1 MDIPYYSQQELW
13 RKLTSDQIG
22 FYTDKTSSK
31 IPEKPG
37 IYAWFLPIDINGE
50 LSTAIRKYKEYYGYD
65 SSIKDNFNVGGV
77 SEFQWSTFRYEA
89 YVTSDYRVQTT
100 LEDKWIGMSEEL
112 SSKRFKALRQAIN
125 LTSIF
130 SKPLYVGLTKNLSGR
145 YEQHLSGTKK
155 NSFYKRFT
163 DFSEA
168 KGLDIRMKQLIFCCI
183 PFDHFNYSEEG
194 FMDDDA
200 IQVIE
205 YIVKNICGPVFGE
218 V

>member
-37 IYAWFLPIDINGE
+37 IYAWFLPVDISGE
-50 LSTAIRKYKEYYGYD
+50 LSKAIRKYKEYQGYD
-65 SSIKDNFNVGGV
+65 STIKNSYCVRGI
-77 SEFQWSTFRYEA
+77 SEFQWSTLRYDA
-89 YVTSDYRVQTT
+89 HITNDYRVQST
-100 LEDKWIGMSEEL
+100 LENKWIEMSEEL
-112 SSKRFKALRQAIN
+112 SGKKFKALRQAIN

-145 YEQHLSGTKK
+145 YEQHLAGTRK

-163 DFSEA
+163 DFSNE
-168 KGLDIRMKQLIFCCI
+168 KGLDISIKQLIFCCI
-183 PFDHFNYSEEG
+183 PFEHFSSLEED
-194 FMDDDA
+194 FMDEDA

-205 YIVKNICGPVFGE
+205 YIVKNISGPIFGE